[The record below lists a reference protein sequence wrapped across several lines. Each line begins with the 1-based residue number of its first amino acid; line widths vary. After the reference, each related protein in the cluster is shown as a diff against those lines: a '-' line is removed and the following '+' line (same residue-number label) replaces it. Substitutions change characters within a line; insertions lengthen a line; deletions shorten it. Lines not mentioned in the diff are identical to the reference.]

1 MRKSESKR
9 IQGKYPISVKVR
21 SVDWTQD
28 KATEKQILY
37 IKTIQEAAKKA
48 HRYLPF
54 IDYRTATKLQA
65 SEYIEKYRKPQ
76 TAWIY

>member
-1 MRKSESKR
+1 MRKSQSKR
-9 IQGKYPISVKVR
+9 TQERYPRTYRNTSG
-21 SVDWTQD
+21 DWTAD
-28 KATEKQILY
+28 KATDKQILY

-65 SEYIEKYRKPQ
+65 SEYIEKYRKSQ
-76 TAWIY
+76 ATYIY